1 MEIFK
6 TPFSRAYWQYAVRD
20 SKKLRTLV
28 FSALMVAACVALS
41 YLKSVPVVNNIRV
54 SWGFLARALCALVG
68 GPVNALLFGF
78 VEDTVSYFMNPTEGY
93 NPFYILTTMLG
104 VFTYA
109 LFLYRAEVTV
119 LRVFLAKLATNVQN
133 VFLGG
138 LGTYLWYS
146 NGKGYWAIV
155 SASTVKNAIMLPV
168 QTLMLAAL
176 FAALLPIL
184 HRLGFLP
191 DQAARLRLWKPA
203 EHMIAA
209 PIRTAQTEAV
219 PNSGSRPQ
227 GKDSRAGSRD
237 KDPWER

>member
-6 TPFSRAYWQYAVRD
+6 TPFSRAYWRCAVRD

-28 FSALMVAACVALS
+28 FSALMVAVCVALG

-68 GPVNALLFGF
+68 GPVNALVFGA
-78 VEDTVSYFMNPTEGY
+78 VEDTVGYFMNPSEGY

-119 LRVFLAKLATNVQN
+119 LRVFLAKLATNLQN

-146 NGKGYWAIV
+146 GGKGYWAIV
-155 SASTVKNAIMLPV
+155 AGSAVKNAIMLPV
-168 QTLMLAAL
+168 QTVMLAAL

-184 HRLGFLP
+184 HRMGFLP
-191 DQAARLRLWKPA
+191 DQAARLRLWKPVG
-203 EHMIAA
+203 
-209 PIRTAQTEAV
+209 RTAASAREAAR
-219 PNSGSRPQ
+219 PESGPEPGPSR
-227 GKDSRAGSRD
+227 RD
-237 KDPWER
+237 KDPWEQ

>member
-6 TPFSRAYWQYAVRD
+6 TPFSRAYWRCAAAD
-20 SKKLRTLV
+20 AKKLRTLV
-28 FSALMVAACVALS
+28 FSALMVAACVALG

-78 VEDTVSYFMNPTEGY
+78 VEDTVGYMMDPSEGW
-93 NPFYILTTMLG
+93 NPFYIFTTMLG

-119 LRVFLAKLATNVQN
+119 TRVFLAKLLTNIQN
-133 VFLGG
+133 VFLQS

-146 NGKGYWAIV
+146 SKGYWIIAGER
-155 SASTVKNAIMLPV
+155 AVKNAIMLPV
-168 QTLMLAAL
+168 QTVMLVAL

-184 HRLGFLP
+184 HRMGFLP
-191 DQAARLRLWKPA
+191 AQAARLKLWRKP
-203 EHMIAA
+203 EWMG
-209 PIRTAQTEAV
+209 RKKEREEQAV
-219 PNSGSRPQ
+219 P
-227 GKDSRAGSRD
+227 
-237 KDPWER
+237 WEE

>member
-146 NGKGYWAIV
+146 GGKGYWAIV
-155 SASTVKNAIMLPV
+155 AGSAVKNAIMLPV
-168 QTLMLAAL
+168 QTLMLAVL

-184 HRLGFLP
+184 HRMGFLP
-191 DQAARLRLWKPA
+191 DQAARLRLWKSA
-203 EHMIAA
+203 GGMSASAVQA
-209 PIRTAQTEAV
+209 P
-219 PNSGSRPQ
+219 
-227 GKDSRAGSRD
+227 RAGKQANSVPGTRD
-237 KDPWER
+237 KDPWED

>member
-146 NGKGYWAIV
+146 GGKGYWATV
-155 SASTVKNAIMLPV
+155 AGSAVKNAIMLPV

-184 HRLGFLP
+184 HRMGFLP
-191 DQAARLRLWKPA
+191 DQAARLRLWTSA
-203 EHMIAA
+203 SAVQAA
-209 PIRTAQTEAV
+209 
-219 PNSGSRPQ
+219 
-227 GKDSRAGSRD
+227 RAGEQSNSVPGTRD
-237 KDPWER
+237 KAPWED

>member
-6 TPFSRAYWQYAVRD
+6 TPFSRAYWRCAVRD

-28 FSALMVAACVALS
+28 FSALMVAACVALG

-68 GPVNALLFGF
+68 GPVNALVFGA
-78 VEDTVSYFMNPTEGY
+78 VEDTVGYLMDPSEGY

-104 VFTYA
+104 VFTYS
-109 LFLYRAEVTV
+109 LFLYRAEVTM
-119 LRVFLAKLATNVQN
+119 LRVFLAKLATNLQN

-138 LGTYLWYS
+138 LATYLWYS
-146 NGKGYWAIV
+146 GGKGYWLIASQSAI
-155 SASTVKNAIMLPV
+155 KNAIMLPV

-184 HRLGFLP
+184 HRMGFLP
-191 DQAARLRLWKPA
+191 DQAARLKLWK
-203 EHMIAA
+203 
-209 PIRTAQTEAV
+209 R
-219 PNSGSRPQ
+219 PNWTFRKKSPE
-227 GKDSRAGSRD
+227 KAG
-237 KDPWER
+237 PWEG